1 VRLVPLGG
9 CLSPRSGAWWVSARV
24 EREPL
29 IRGTDDAVVQDAA
42 QVELPMTDALAVG
55 SPARLPWS
63 LLDLAPVYRGESL
76 AAALSGSTHL
86 AQQAEALG
94 YRRIW
99 YAEHH
104 NLPTIASA
112 ATSVLLAHVAAA
124 TSTITLGSGGVMLP
138 NHAPLTIAEQ
148 FGTLAGLH
156 PGRIELGV
164 GRAPGTDQRT
174 LTALRRSPAAA
185 ERFPQDVQELLGYLD
200 DASLVPGVRAVP
212 GQGSRVP
219 VWILGSSL
227 FGAQLAAHLGLPY
240 AFASHFAPRALEQAV
255 TVYRAR
261 FEPSARLE
269 RPHVMVGVNAIAAPD
284 EQEAE
289 RLLRATAR
297 QRVKLVL
304 ARPGQR
310 LSDEEA
316 DLILDDPTGAP
327 AWEML
332 RCRAVGTATQVVEQ
346 LTRFQTEVQADEL
359 IVSSAAPERQ
369 AALWTVSAIAGA
381 WAPPRFG

>member
-1 VRLVPLGG
+1 
-9 CLSPRSGAWWVSARV
+9 
-24 EREPL
+24 
-29 IRGTDDAVVQDAA
+29 
-42 QVELPMTDALAVG
+42 M
-55 SPARLPWS
+55 
-63 LLDLAPVYRGESL
+63 YRGETVGEAL
-76 AAALSGSTHL
+76 AGTTHL
-86 AQQAEALG
+86 AEQAERLG

-138 NHAPLTIAEQ
+138 NHAPLTVAEQ
-148 FGTLAGLH
+148 FGTLASLH
-156 PGRIELGV
+156 PGRIELGL

-185 ERFPQDVQELLGYLD
+185 QHFPQDVQELLGYLD
-200 DASLVPGVRAVP
+200 DASVVPGVRAVP
-212 GQGSRVP
+212 GQGTRVP
-219 VWILGSSL
+219 VWVLGSSL

-240 AFASHFAPRALEQAV
+240 AFASHFAPAALEQAIE
-255 TVYRAR
+255 VYRAR
-261 FEPSARLE
+261 FEPSSRLD

-284 EQEAE
+284 VEEAD
-289 RLLRATAR
+289 RLLRAAAR

-304 ARPGQR
+304 TRPGQH

-316 DLILDDPTGAP
+316 DAVLDDPAGAP

-332 RCRAVGTATQVVEQ
+332 RFRAVGTPEQVVAE
-346 LTRFQTEVQADEL
+346 LSRFQQQTQADEL
-359 IVSSAAPERQ
+359 IVSSVAPERAAALRTVTMMAQ
-369 AALWTVSAIAGA
+369 AAQPSLAG
-381 WAPPRFG
+381 